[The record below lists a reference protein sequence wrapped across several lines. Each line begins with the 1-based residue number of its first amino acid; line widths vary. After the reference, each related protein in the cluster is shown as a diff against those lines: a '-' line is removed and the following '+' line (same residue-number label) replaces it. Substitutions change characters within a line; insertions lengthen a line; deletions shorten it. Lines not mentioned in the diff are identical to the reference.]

1 MGRVYYGHMDIARYK
16 GIMIS
21 VVIPA
26 REEER
31 TIEQTIRQ
39 FEKLSLPHEVI
50 VSDGA
55 SSDRTVEVARAA
67 GARVVANESGVRS
80 PSKQR
85 NDGAREARGDFL
97 LFIDVTVI
105 LPDIEAFMQKV
116 LTKFEDEAV
125 VGIAM
130 PQWIYPEIATISD
143 RFFLWITN
151 IMIGAREVGS
161 GKFIMARKSS
171 FERINGFREDLVTGE
186 DHDVFERLKKVGTVI
201 FAKDLYVLYAG
212 RREHEWGWPKLL
224 YTWIRDE
231 IWLVLFKRSGSDDW
245 APVR

>member
-1 MGRVYYGHMDIARYK
+1 MHRVYYGYMDIARDK
-16 GIMIS
+16 GIVIS

-39 FEKLSLPHEVI
+39 FEKLSIPHEVI
-50 VSDGA
+50 VSDGQ
-55 SSDRTVEVARAA
+55 STDRTVEVARAA
-67 GARVVANESGVRS
+67 GAQVVLNESDIRS
-80 PSKQR
+80 PSRQR
-85 NDGAREARGDFL
+85 NDGAARATGEYI

-105 LPDIEAFMQKV
+105 LPDIETFARTV
-116 LTKFEDEAV
+116 LKKFEDEAV

-130 PQWIYPEIATISD
+130 SQWIYPEIASLSD

-151 IMIGAREVGS
+151 MMIGAREVGS
-161 GKFIMARKSS
+161 GKFILVRKSA
-171 FERINGFREDLVTGE
+171 FDRIGGFREDLVTGE
-186 DHDVFERLKKVGTVI
+186 DHDVFERLKNVGTVI

-231 IWLVLFKRSGSDDW
+231 IWLLLFKRSGSSDW
-245 APVR
+245 TPVR